1 MTKRKRAGVE
11 APEAKIKRL
20 VGDDKQCRMC
30 ATTDCGKCFRLNNAQ
45 T

>member
-20 VGDDKQCRMC
+20 VGDEQTVQDVRNH
-30 ATTDCGKCFRLNNAQ
+30 RLRQ
-45 T
+45 VLPIE